1 MAIRSNLCE
10 LTMSLKESSKQ
21 SSNGV
26 SPYHKAINSILMVQL
41 ANNWWS
47 ERVDGELKLTIFSVQ
62 IVQQLNA
69 RSSLAGHGN
78 NRRFRSA
85 IRHFWVG
92 LEHEKPG
99 KIYSKS
105 HKVLWCFL
113 SHSGVSVGDWTNT
126 LIQRDFWYFH
136 KYSSFVVV
144 VGGGEIAF
152 CCCFNRKFELTLR
165 SAVKGMKMFEK
176 LSSCRKVKCW
186 KLKLSHE
193 NVGSNPSIYIKK
205 MLCSRCSLFIF
216 FLLNF

>member
-1 MAIRSNLCE
+1 
-10 LTMSLKESSKQ
+10 MSLKESSKQ

-144 VGGGEIAF
+144 VGGEIAF

-165 SAVKGMKMFEK
+165 SAGKKMKMFEK
-176 LSSCRKVKCW
+176 LSNCWEVKYW

-193 NVGSNPSIYIKK
+193 KVGSNPTIYIKC
-205 MLCSRCSLFIF
+205 LGVITSFFIF
-216 FLLNF
+216 FLLNS